1 MFGSMENNKNNKTD
15 KNNVNSGKGS
25 GKDSKNTKV
34 KKWGFAFLAL
44 YNREA
49 IEKKVREMAAKGW
62 LIEEMQNSI
71 VWTYRPIEPRELTF
85 AAVYSS
91 LTYENNAVS
100 IEIQN
105 ERDELYAADGW
116 VAAADWDTLR
126 IYYNEHPEP
135 VPIETEPIV
144 QIESIYKA
152 LKKQWRY
159 YILLAIAFSFQL
171 TGHIYSGIAG
181 SLAGN
186 FSHFFALMSLDVC
199 MIFFALAQLFS
210 DIWWHKKAL
219 AAAEQ
224 GVLLPLNRSKVYF
237 RICGT
242 LLLLLVLSL
251 FLFM

>member
-1 MFGSMENNKNNKTD
+1 MFGSMGNNENNENN
-15 KNNVNSGKGS
+15 KNNVNSGKVS
-25 GKDSKNTKV
+25 GNNTKST
-34 KKWGFAFLAL
+34 KWGFAFIAL
-44 YNREA
+44 YNRAA
-49 IEKKVREMAAKGW
+49 IEKKLRKMAAKGW
-62 LIEEMQNSI
+62 LIEEMQNSV
-71 VWTYRPIEPRELTF
+71 VWIYRRIEPRVLTF
-85 AAVYSS
+85 AAVYSP
-91 LTYENNAVS
+91 LTYENDAVS
-100 IEIQN
+100 IEKQN

-126 IYYNEHPEP
+126 VYYNELPDP

-144 QIESIYKA
+144 QVESIYKA

-181 SLAGN
+181 SLASN

-199 MIFFALAQLFS
+199 MIFLALAQLFS